1 MYVII
6 QIREAEKNVV
16 RKEETKLNTFI
27 AEEQSLERNTMKS
40 VKSRWTAL

>member
-1 MYVII
+1 MSVII

-27 AEEQSLERNTMKS
+27 AEEQSLERNPSEKCQLRFDS
-40 VKSRWTAL
+40 